1 MGITSDGQKHEIK
14 EKSLVAAKTAF
25 FYTGIIRAT
34 VPIPVFFG
42 PKFLLMFLQKYGFYP
57 KNSFA
62 VILCNSIISGLC
74 LYVGLSSC
82 ISFFP

>member
-34 VPIPVFFG
+34 VPIPG
-42 PKFLLMFLQKYGFYP
+42 NIINNIM
-57 KNSFA
+57 
-62 VILCNSIISGLC
+62 ILI
-74 LYVGLSSC
+74 
-82 ISFFP
+82 